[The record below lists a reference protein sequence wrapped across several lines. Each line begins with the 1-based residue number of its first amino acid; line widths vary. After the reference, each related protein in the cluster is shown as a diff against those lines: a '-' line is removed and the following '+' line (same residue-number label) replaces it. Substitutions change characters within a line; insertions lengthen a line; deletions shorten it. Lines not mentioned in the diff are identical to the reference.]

1 MTSVMIAAGA
11 AVLLFCVLVL
21 LFGPDAQK
29 KDKVQ
34 SRLDDLGQSVFRAD
48 LLHNEEL
55 SKPFSERV
63 LKPLLHRLAERIS
76 ITLPGQGQSSAGH
89 DRQKKLLMQAGWAIS
104 VEEYTAIHL
113 ICMACSGVLGLVLAL
128 LAKKDLLVA
137 ALYALVGLFAGYSLL
152 RYGCS
157 TVAARRKAAM
167 ERQLPDML
175 DLLSVSVAAGL
186 GFERAM
192 LHIINTM
199 EGPLI
204 DEFTVTYR
212 EMSMGRSRK
221 EALALLGERCDV
233 EDLSAVTGALIQA
246 GELGIPI
253 RNVLQAQATAIRRA
267 HRSKVQEKA
276 AKVSTKIL
284 LPMVAFIFPVLIIV
298 LLGPSLITIVEVF
311 Q

>member
-1 MTSVMIAAGA
+1 MSGMMIALGTGG
-11 AVLLFCVLVL
+11 LLFCFLVAVL
-21 LFGPDAQK
+21 GPRARK
-29 KDKVQ
+29 KDKIL
-34 SRLDDLGQSVFRAD
+34 SRLEVLGQNSFHAD
-48 LLHNEEL
+48 LLRDEEL
-55 SKPFSERV
+55 SKPFYERV
-63 LKPLLHRLAERIS
+63 LKPLLHRLTGLFSMI
-76 ITLPGQGQSSAGH
+76 LPVQGASSAGL
-89 DRQKKLLMQAGWAIS
+89 DRQKKLLVQAGWAIS
-104 VEEYTAIHL
+104 VEEYMVIHL
-113 ICMACSGVLGLVLAL
+113 MCMVGGGLVGLTLAL
-128 LAKKDLLVA
+128 LAHLTVTQIV
-137 ALYALVGLFAGYSLL
+137 LYVLFGLFAGYALL

-157 TVAARRKAAM
+157 AVATRRKAAM

-221 EALALLGERCDV
+221 DALALLGERCGV
-233 EDLSAVTGALIQA
+233 EDLTSVTGALIQA
-246 GELGIPI
+246 GNLGIPI
-253 RNVLQAQATAIRRA
+253 RNVLQTQATAIRRA

-284 LPMVAFIFPVLIIV
+284 LPMIAFIFPVLIIV

>member
-1 MTSVMIAAGA
+1 MSFIIALGAGM
-11 AVLLFCVLVL
+11 LLFCILAL
-21 LFGPDAQK
+21 LFGPAAQK
-29 KDKVQ
+29 KDKIQ
-34 SRLDDLGQSVFRAD
+34 SRLDDLGRSVFFAD
-48 LLHNEEL
+48 MLRNEEM
-55 SKPFSERV
+55 SKPFSDRV
-63 LKPLLHRLAERIS
+63 LKPVLRRLTELLSMI
-76 ITLPGQGQSSAGH
+76 LPIQGMTPAGH
-89 DRQKKLLMQAGWAIS
+89 DRQKKLLIQAGWTIS
-104 VEEYTAIHL
+104 VEEYRVIHL
-113 ICMACSGVLGLVLAL
+113 TCMVCSGLLGLMLAI
-128 LAKKDLLVA
+128 LAQQ
-137 ALYALVGLFAGYSLL
+137 ALMNKILFSFGGLFAGYTLL

-157 TVAARRKAAM
+157 AAATRRKTAM

-221 EALALLGERCDV
+221 DALALLGDRCGVD
-233 EDLSAVTGALIQA
+233 DLTAVTGALIQA

-253 RNVLQAQATAIRRA
+253 RNVLQTQATAIRRS

-284 LPMVAFIFPVLIIV
+284 LPMIAFIFPVLIIV
-298 LLGPSLITIVEVF
+298 LLGPSLITIMEVF